1 MDLYVERCGQGET
14 IVFVHG
20 SGLNTRMW
28 DKQRDS
34 LRSSMEVVL
43 VDLPGHGK
51 SSGDGCDSVE
61 EYRDEVYGVI
71 RRLDVGRCYLAG
83 HSLGGAVALSLA
95 LSYRDVVTG
104 LVLIGTGAKLKVLP
118 QILEG
123 IKKDKEHTLNSIV
136 TLAFSKRASPALK
149 KEAFDE
155 MMRCR
160 AEVIYK
166 DFNAC
171 DRFNIMDSI
180 ASLMVPALIVCGT
193 DDSLTPLKYSLY
205 LNEAMQGSKLVLIED
220 AGHMVMREKPE
231 EVNRAVEEF
240 TRVRGFS
247 PPTVA

>member
-14 IVFVHG
+14 IVFLHG
-20 SGLNTRMW
+20 SGSNTRMW

-51 SSGDGCDSVE
+51 SPGDGCESVE
-61 EYRDEVYGVI
+61 EYRDEVYGAI
-71 RRLDVGRCYLAG
+71 RKLGVGRCYLAG
-83 HSLGGAVALSLA
+83 HSLGGAIALSLA
-95 LSYRDVVTG
+95 LSHHEVVTG
-104 LVLIGTGAKLKVLP
+104 LVLIGTGAKLRVLP
-118 QILEG
+118 QILED
-123 IKKDKEHTLNSIV
+123 IKKDKEHTLDSVV
-136 TLAFSKRASPALK
+136 TLAFSKKTSPALK

-155 MMRCR
+155 MMRCG

-166 DFNAC
+166 DFDAC
-171 DRFNIMDSI
+171 DRFNVMDSI

-193 DDSLTPLKYSLY
+193 DDSLTPQKYSRY
-205 LNEAMQGSKLVLIED
+205 LNEAIEGSRLVLIED

-240 TRVRGFS
+240 VRGQRRGR
-247 PPTVA
+247 P